1 MTPQAIHFQIEEKRF
16 DPSLLPAKARKPRTP
31 TFRQAVIS
39 YYRQAYAPLGG
50 AVEVDFLDDTIS
62 VTWRAAEAEQN
73 PMEGILGLLQ
83 AGRYADA
90 RPMLESLLT
99 FQPDD
104 PHILYNLGMV
114 YSDEGRLDEARQLLQ
129 RATQVAPQHANAFV
143 ALGVAALRAKALDE
157 AERALRQAVQL
168 EPNNRFALRSLGTLL
183 LMKGDAAAAVDA
195 LRQAVHQTSQDPLA
209 LLSLAQA
216 LIEANPATHSLEADD
231 LLQQVLALSPYGEI
245 AEKAQ
250 NARRHIAQ
258 QTFREGGRSAL
269 RMDAVMYCL
278 EGLKKFQGLSQAKLA
293 PILLEIATLGQKG
306 LPVNDP
312 AQKYQLRSLAG
323 EFTAL
328 QLVCL
333 LHVGIKKFD
342 PSQGSSFDI
351 NQEYEAALAV
361 YGDGGASPTP

>member
-1 MTPQAIHFQIEEKRF
+1 MTTQPIHFQIEEKRF
-16 DPSLLPAKARKPRTP
+16 DLSLLPAKARKLRTH
-31 TFRQAVIS
+31 TFRQAVTA
-39 YYRQAYAPLGG
+39 YYQKAYAPLGG
-50 AVEVDFLDDTIS
+50 AVEVEFRDGTIS
-62 VTWRAAEAEQN
+62 VTWRATETEQN

-104 PHILYNLGMV
+104 LRVLYNLGMV

-129 RATQVAPQHANAFV
+129 RATQVAPNHANAFV
-143 ALGVAALRAKALDE
+143 ALGVAAMRAEAKEE
-157 AERALRQAVQL
+157 AESALRHAFQI
-168 EPNNRFALRSLGTLL
+168 EPDNPFALRTLGTLL
-183 LMKGDAAAAVDA
+183 LMKGEATAAVDV
-195 LRQAVHQTSQDPLA
+195 LRQAVQYAPQDPMT

-216 LIEANPATHSLEADD
+216 LIEADPATPSQEADD

-245 AEKAQ
+245 AEKAK
-250 NARRHIAQ
+250 NARRRIAQ
-258 QTFREGGRSAL
+258 QNFRDGGRGTL

-278 EGLKKFQGLSQAKLA
+278 EGLKKFQGLSQTKLA
-293 PILLEIATLGQKG
+293 PILMEIATLGQKG

-312 AQKYQLRSLAG
+312 TQKYRLRSLAG

-351 NQEYEAALAV
+351 NKEYEAALAV
-361 YGDGGASPTP
+361 FQEKGAQSPG